1 MKSSVPKFHAHAAMH
16 WCATSL
22 LKGIPVESG
31 LISERFKSYTGPR
44 PIINMM
50 GPLRFELKSPTP
62 QAGRIPSYP
71 TVPLGKGDYFV
82 YKVCMGYDHPAA
94 AVSLNPEGIKDTLDL
109 LRCYRFTG
117 IGKLPEFL
125 LVPLVIRGNHS
136 ATTKTPNR
144 NYHILTYTTSVSLPW
159 LQNRLV
165 SLASSF

>member
-62 QAGRIPSYP
+62 QAGRIPIYP
-71 TVPLGKGDYFV
+71 TVP
-82 YKVCMGYDHPAA
+82 
-94 AVSLNPEGIKDTLDL
+94 NRIKN
-109 LRCYRFTG
+109 
-117 IGKLPEFL
+117 
-125 LVPLVIRGNHS
+125 LVFRRMALSH
-136 ATTKTPNR
+136 
-144 NYHILTYTTSVSLPW
+144 L
-159 LQNRLV
+159 
-165 SLASSF
+165 